1 MTSIHL
7 LLPLALILVG
17 ARLIGRLSQR
27 LGLPGVLG
35 ELMAG
40 VLLGPSLLGL
50 IHPNEVISAVADIGV
65 LLLMFIA
72 GLETDLLQLRRLGKA
87 STSAAAAGVILPL
100 LGGLIA
106 GQAFGLSWAT
116 SLFLGAALTA
126 TSVSVSV
133 QTLQELGRL
142 KSKEGMVTLGAA
154 IIDDV
159 LGILVLSIILAMVG
173 QGGSPLMAMVRIAL
187 FFPLALVGGRLLV
200 GPLLRW
206 IDRHHA
212 KEAGF
217 ALIVALVLV
226 YAWAAE
232 EWGGLAAI
240 TGAYVAGVLVARLP
254 EARSWVT
261 EGASKVGYGLF
272 VPVFFVSV
280 GLATDVR
287 SVMSAPWLSL
297 VVIVVAVITKMFGS
311 GVGARL
317 GGCTW
322 PEAKAVGAGMVARG
336 EVALVMATLGLSSGL
351 LDQTTF
357 GVVILMT
364 LVTTLLTP
372 FLLKFVLPATSSLA
386 AADAAFAPREGLTPA
401 LD

>member
-1 MTSIHL
+1 
-7 LLPLALILVG
+7 
-17 ARLIGRLSQR
+17 
-27 LGLPGVLG
+27 
-35 ELMAG
+35 MAG
-40 VLLGPSLLGL
+40 VILGPSLLGL
-50 IHPNEVISAVADIGV
+50 IHPNEVLNAVADIGV

-87 STSAAAAGVILPL
+87 STWAAAAGVILPL
-100 LGGLIA
+100 AGGVIV
-106 GQAFGLSWAT
+106 GRAFGLGWAT

-142 KSKEGMVTLGAA
+142 RSKEGLITLGAA

-159 LGILVLSIILAMVG
+159 LGILVLSVILAMVG
-173 QGGSPLMAMVRIAL
+173 QGSSPLLALARIAL
-187 FFPLALVGGRLLV
+187 FFPIALIGGRLLV
-200 GPLLRW
+200 GPLVRW

-217 ALIVALVLV
+217 ALIIALVLV

-232 EWGGLAAI
+232 AWGGLAAI
-240 TGAYVAGVLVARLP
+240 TGAYVAGILVARLP
-254 EARSWVT
+254 EARAWVT

-287 SVMSAPWLSL
+287 SVMAAPWLSL
-297 VVIVVAVITKMFGS
+297 VVIVVAVATKMFGS
-311 GVGARL
+311 GIGARL

-322 PEAKAVGAGMVARG
+322 PEARAVGAGMVARG
-336 EVALVMATLGLSSGL
+336 EVALVMATLGISSGL

-364 LVTTLLTP
+364 LVTTLFTP

-386 AADAAFAPREGLTPA
+386 AGDASFAPREAITPVF
-401 LD
+401 D

>member
-7 LLPLALILVG
+7 LLPLAIILVG

-27 LGLPGVLG
+27 LGMPGVLG
-35 ELMAG
+35 ELLAG
-40 VLLGPSLLGL
+40 LILGPSVLGL

-72 GLETDLLQLRRLGKA
+72 GLETDLLQLRRVGKA
-87 STSAAAAGVILPL
+87 SSWAAAAGVVLPL
-100 LGGLIA
+100 AGGVIA
-106 GQAFGLSWAT
+106 GQAFGLSWPT
-116 SLFLGAALTA
+116 SLFMGAALTA

-142 KSKEGMVTLGAA
+142 KTKEGMVTLGAA

-159 LGILVLSIILAMVG
+159 LGILILSVILGMVG
-173 QGGSPLMAMVRIAL
+173 QGGSPLMALLRIAL
-187 FFPLALVGGRLLV
+187 FFPIAMLGGRLIV
-200 GPLLRW
+200 QPLMRW

-217 ALIVALVLV
+217 ALVVALVLV
-226 YAWAAE
+226 YGWAAE
-232 EWGGLAAI
+232 ELGGLAAI
-240 TGAYVAGVLVARLP
+240 TGAYMAGILVARLP

-261 EGASKVGYGLF
+261 EGASKVGYGIF

-280 GLATDVR
+280 GLSTDVG
-287 SVMSAPWLSL
+287 SVMVAPWLSL
-297 VVIVVAVITKMFGS
+297 VIIVVAIVTKMFGS
-311 GVGARL
+311 GLGARF

-322 PEAKAVGAGMVARG
+322 PEARAVGAGMVARG

-372 FLLKFVLPATSSLA
+372 FLLKFVLPSGSSQGA
-386 AADAAFAPREGLTPA
+386 GEIGFAPRESMTPA